1 MVGREFILALCEDSN
16 SANQNPNGAVHLR
29 FAAAFSENSRVA
41 PRLPTK
47 LKHSAFWMELFL
59 FGPSNCPTGLR
70 IEKFEY

>member
-47 LKHSAFWMELFL
+47 LKHSAFWIDGTILVWTFKL
-59 FGPSNCPTGLR
+59 SHR
-70 IEKFEY
+70 FED